1 MKIFHSSIKPNRLLK
16 INIKSWIQEYF
27 LDISLIISSCRA
39 LISNKEGFGKVE
51 IELKDLLDSERTLYM
66 AQGVPKNV
74 PVFAILEGK

>member
-39 LISNKEGFGKVE
+39 LISNKEGFGNIG
-51 IELKDLLDSERTLYM
+51 IELKDLLHSERTHYM
-66 AQGVPKNV
+66 AQGVPENV
-74 PVFAILEGK
+74 PMFAILEGK